1 MGDPLRVRLFG
12 YGVPYRVEVDGA
24 GVVAP
29 RPTDAASE
37 AERLCRALHQLR
49 VSWGDDACCPM
60 VRAAHLSR
68 ALRQLPG
75 KGEGA
80 TDGDWVYSLP
90 FGRCGI
96 QGRPREH
103 LIAHFCV
110 EAYLDVL
117 SMDGVKTQPL
127 AAGEIA
133 DIEPGS
139 VVRFRARPLEHCCV
153 LVAFQT
159 EDRTPL
165 LGHAAP
171 FTLDGEVPDD
181 WRERLVKCH
190 ADFDVAAAR
199 ASDGG
204 HRPLLERFFGTMAE
218 GLAGDPEI
226 AAAQEQ
232 ARCEGSYSVE
242 EEQALFDRQHTLLD
256 EAVLDRIRA
265 QDEAVFRFPGMFGGV
280 APLFSLID

>member
-1 MGDPLRVRLFG
+1 MGDPLSARLFG
-12 YGVPYRVEVDGA
+12 YGVPYRVEVDAA
-24 GVVAP
+24 GGIVP
-29 RPTDAASE
+29 WPTDAAGE
-37 AERLCRALHQLR
+37 AERLCH
-49 VSWGDDACCPM
+49 
-60 VRAAHLSR
+60 
-68 ALRQLPG
+68 ALRQLRG
-75 KGEGA
+75 AGEGIPA
-80 TDGDWVYSLP
+80 SDWVYSLP

-103 LIAHFCV
+103 IVAHFCS
-110 EAYLDVL
+110 EAYIDVL
-117 SMDGVKTQPL
+117 AVDGLKTQPL
-127 AAGEIA
+127 AAGEVA

-139 VVRFRARPLEHCCV
+139 IVRFRARPLQNHAV

-190 ADFDVAAAR
+190 AAFAAAAR
-199 ASDGG
+199 GG
-204 HRPLLERFFGTMAE
+204 HRPLLDRFFGAMAE
-218 GLAGDPEI
+218 ALAGDPEI

-232 ARCEGSYSVE
+232 ARSEGSYAVAD
-242 EEQALFDRQHTLLD
+242 EQALFERQRALLD
-256 EAVLDRIRA
+256 QAVLDRIRD

-280 APLFSLID
+280 APLFKLIH

>member
-1 MGDPLRVRLFG
+1 MSDPLKARLFG
-12 YGVPYRVEVDGA
+12 YGVPYRVEVGA
-24 GVVAP
+24 TGAVAP
-29 RPTDAASE
+29 RATDAAGE
-37 AERLCRALHQLR
+37 AARLSRALHQLR
-49 VSWGDDACCPM
+49 EGWGDDACCPM

-68 ALRQLPG
+68 ALHQGRG
-75 KGEGA
+75 KGEGT

-110 EAYLDVL
+110 EAHIDVL
-117 SMDGVKTQPL
+117 SMDGVQTQPL
-127 AAGEIA
+127 AAGQIA
-133 DIEPGS
+133 DIEPGT
-139 VVRFRARPLEHCCV
+139 VVRFRARPLEHGCV

-171 FTLDGEVPDD
+171 FTLDGEVPDG

-190 ADFDVAAAR
+190 AAFDAAASQT
-199 ASDGG
+199 ADGG

-218 GLAGDPEI
+218 AVADDPEI

-232 ARCEGSYSVE
+232 ARRAGSYSVAQ
-242 EEQALFDRQHTLLD
+242 EQALFERQCALLD
-256 EAVLDRIRA
+256 EAVLDRIRD

-280 APLFSLID
+280 APLFTLID

>member
-1 MGDPLRVRLFG
+1 MDEMGDPLRARLFG
-12 YGVPYRVEVDGA
+12 YGVPYRVEVDETGA
-24 GVVAP
+24 VAP
-29 RPTDAASE
+29 RTTDAACE
-37 AERLCRALHQLR
+37 AARLCR
-49 VSWGDDACCPM
+49 V
-60 VRAAHLSR
+60 
-68 ALRQLPG
+68 LRQLRG
-75 KGEGA
+75 ESEGA

-103 LIAHFCV
+103 IIAHFFA

-117 SMDGVKTQPL
+117 SMDGVKIQPL

-171 FTLDGEVPDD
+171 FTLDGEVPED

-190 ADFDVAAAR
+190 AAFDAAIAR

-218 GLAGDPEI
+218 KLAGDPEI
-226 AAAQEQ
+226 AATQEL
-232 ARCEGSYSVE
+232 ARREGSYAVA
-242 EEQALFDRQHTLLD
+242 EEQALFERQHALLD
-256 EAVLDRIRA
+256 EAVLDRIRKR
-265 QDEAVFRFPGMFGGV
+265 DEAVFRFPGMFGGV
-280 APLFSLID
+280 APLFNLID

>member
-1 MGDPLRVRLFG
+1 MDADRIIQDGDITMGDPLRVRLFG
-12 YGVPYRVEVDGA
+12 YGVPYRAEVDEAGA
-24 GVVAP
+24 VAP
-29 RPTDAASE
+29 RPTDAAGE
-37 AERLCRALHQLR
+37 AERLCRALRQLR
-49 VSWGDDACCPM
+49 
-60 VRAAHLSR
+60 
-68 ALRQLPG
+68 
-75 KGEGA
+75 GEG
-80 TDGDWVYSLP
+80 DGVSDGGWGYSLP

-103 LIAHFCV
+103 IIAHFCA

-127 AAGEIA
+127 AAGAIA

-171 FTLDGEVPDD
+171 FTLDGAVPDD
-181 WRERLVKCH
+181 WRERLVQCH
-190 ADFDVAAAR
+190 AAFDAAAAR
-199 ASDGG
+199 APNGG
-204 HRPLLERFFGTMAE
+204 HRPLLERFLGTMAE
-218 GLAGDPEI
+218 KLAGDPEI
-226 AAAQEQ
+226 AAAQDQ
-232 ARCEGSYSVE
+232 ARREGSYAVA
-242 EEQALFDRQHTLLD
+242 EEQALFDRQRALLD
-256 EAVLDRIRA
+256 EEVLARIRD

-280 APLFSLID
+280 APLFNLVD

>member
-1 MGDPLRVRLFG
+1 MDEMGDPLRARLFG
-12 YGVPYRVEVDGA
+12 YGVPYRVAVDEAGA
-24 GVVAP
+24 VAP
-29 RPTDAASE
+29 RTTDAAGE
-37 AERLCRALHQLR
+37 AERLWH
-49 VSWGDDACCPM
+49 
-60 VRAAHLSR
+60 
-68 ALRQLPG
+68 ALRQLSG
-75 KGEGA
+75 YYEDE

-96 QGRPREH
+96 QGRPREY
-103 LIAHFCV
+103 IAAHFFD

-117 SMDGVKTQPL
+117 SMDGAKTQPL
-127 AAGEIA
+127 VIGEIVS
-133 DIEPGS
+133 IEPGS
-139 VVRFRARPLEHCCV
+139 VVRFRARPMQDIRV
-153 LVAFQT
+153 LVTFQT

-190 ADFDVAAAR
+190 AAFDTAAAQ

-204 HRPLLERFFGTMAE
+204 HRPLLERFLGTMAE
-218 GLAGDPEI
+218 KLAGDPEI

-232 ARCEGSYSVE
+232 ARREGSYVSTNHH
-242 EEQALFDRQHTLLD
+242 ALFGHQRTLLN
-256 EAVLDRIRA
+256 EAVLDRIRD
-265 QDEAVFRFPGMFGGV
+265 QDEAVFRFPGMFGAV

>member
-1 MGDPLRVRLFG
+1 MGDPLRARLFG
-12 YGVPYRVEVDGA
+12 YGVPYRVEVGET
-24 GVVAP
+24 GTVAP

-37 AERLCRALHQLR
+37 AERLCRALRQLR
-49 VSWGDDACCPM
+49 E
-60 VRAAHLSR
+60 
-68 ALRQLPG
+68 
-75 KGEGA
+75 EGHDV

-103 LIAHFCV
+103 LLAHFCA
-110 EAYLDVL
+110 EAYIDVF

-127 AAGEIA
+127 AVGEIA

-139 VVRFRARPLEHCCV
+139 IVRFRARPLENHCV

-190 ADFDVAAAR
+190 AAFDAAAAR

-204 HRPLLERFFGTMAE
+204 HRSLLERFLGTMAE
-218 GLAGDPEI
+218 KLAGDPEI
-226 AAAQEQ
+226 TAAQEQ
-232 ARCEGSYSVE
+232 ARREGSYAVA
-242 EEQALFDRQHTLLD
+242 EEQALFDRQRALLD
-256 EAVLDRIRA
+256 EGVLDRIRD

-280 APLFSLID
+280 APLFNLVN

>member
-1 MGDPLRVRLFG
+1 MGDPLRARLFG
-12 YGVPYRVEVDGA
+12 YGVPYRVEVGETGA
-24 GVVAP
+24 VAP

-37 AERLCRALHQLR
+37 AERLCRALR
-49 VSWGDDACCPM
+49 
-60 VRAAHLSR
+60 
-68 ALRQLPG
+68 
-75 KGEGA
+75 GEVNGV

-103 LIAHFCV
+103 IVAHFCA
-110 EAYLDVL
+110 EAHIDVL

-139 VVRFRARPLEHCCV
+139 IVRFRARPLEHHCV

-190 ADFDVAAAR
+190 AAFGAAAAR
-199 ASDGG
+199 ASEGG

-218 GLAGDPEI
+218 KLAGDPEI
-226 AAAQEQ
+226 AATQEQ
-232 ARCEGSYSVE
+232 ARREGSYAVA
-242 EEQALFDRQHTLLD
+242 EEQALFDRQRALLD
-256 EAVLDRIRA
+256 EGVIDRIRN

-280 APLFSLID
+280 APLFNLVD

>member
-1 MGDPLRVRLFG
+1 MFG
-12 YGVPYRVEVDGA
+12 YGVPYRVEVDAAGA
-24 GVVAP
+24 VAP
-29 RPTDAASE
+29 RTTDAAGE

-49 VSWGDDACCPM
+49 
-60 VRAAHLSR
+60 
-68 ALRQLPG
+68 G

-110 EAYLDVL
+110 EAYIDVL

-133 DIEPGS
+133 DIEPGTI
-139 VVRFRARPLEHCCV
+139 VRFRARALEDCCV

-190 ADFDVAAAR
+190 AAFDTAAAR
-199 ASDGG
+199 ASDDG

-218 GLAGDPEI
+218 KLVGDPEI
-226 AAAQEQ
+226 AAAQGQ
-232 ARCEGSYSVE
+232 ARREGSYAVE
-242 EEQALFDRQHTLLD
+242 EEQVLFDRQLALLD
-256 EAVLDRIRA
+256 ETVLDRIRD

-280 APLFSLID
+280 APLFNLID

>member
-1 MGDPLRVRLFG
+1 MGDPLRARLFG
-12 YGVPYRVEVDGA
+12 YGVPYRVEVDEAGA
-24 GVVAP
+24 VVP
-29 RPTDAASE
+29 KPTDAAGE
-37 AERLCRALHQLR
+37 AERLCRAL
-49 VSWGDDACCPM
+49 
-60 VRAAHLSR
+60 
-68 ALRQLPG
+68 RQLCVE
-75 KGEGA
+75 GEGA

-90 FGRCGI
+90 FGRCGV

-103 LIAHFCV
+103 IVAHFCA

-139 VVRFRARPLEHCCV
+139 VVRFRARSLEHCCV

-181 WRERLVKCH
+181 WRERLVKCY
-190 ADFDVAAAR
+190 AAFDTVAAR
-199 ASDGG
+199 VSDGG
-204 HRPLLERFFGTMAE
+204 HRPLLERFLGTMAE
-218 GLAGDPEI
+218 KLAGDPEV

-232 ARCEGSYSVE
+232 ARREGSYAVAD
-242 EEQALFDRQHTLLD
+242 EQALFDRQCALLD
-256 EAVLDRIRA
+256 EAVLARIRD

-280 APLFSLID
+280 APLFNLID

>member
-1 MGDPLRVRLFG
+1 MGDPLRARLFG

-24 GVVAP
+24 TQ
-29 RPTDAASE
+29 PTDAASE
-37 AERLCRALHQLR
+37 AERLCRAL
-49 VSWGDDACCPM
+49 
-60 VRAAHLSR
+60 
-68 ALRQLPG
+68 RQLCG
-75 KGEGA
+75 QREEA
-80 TDGDWVYSLP
+80 TDGGWVYSLP

-103 LIAHFCV
+103 IVAHFCA

-117 SMDGVKTQPL
+117 SMDGVTTQPL
-127 AAGEIA
+127 AAGKIA
-133 DIEPGS
+133 NIAPGR
-139 VVRFRARPLEHCCV
+139 VVRFRARPSEHCRV

-181 WRERLVKCH
+181 WRARLVKCH
-190 ADFDVAAAR
+190 AAFDAAATQ
-199 ASDGG
+199 ASAGG
-204 HRPLLERFFGTMAE
+204 HRLLLERFFGTMVE
-218 GLAGDPEI
+218 KLADEPEI

-232 ARCEGSYSVE
+232 ARREGSYAVA
-242 EEQALFDRQHTLLD
+242 EEQALFDRQRALLD
-256 EAVLDRIRA
+256 EAVLARIRD

-280 APLFSLID
+280 ASLFSLVD

>member
-1 MGDPLRVRLFG
+1 MGDPLRARLFG
-12 YGVPYRVEVDGA
+12 YGVPYQMEVDEAGA
-24 GVVAP
+24 VAP
-29 RPTDAASE
+29 RTTDAAGE
-37 AERLCRALHQLR
+37 AARLCRALRQLR
-49 VSWGDDACCPM
+49 
-60 VRAAHLSR
+60 
-68 ALRQLPG
+68 G
-75 KGEGA
+75 KGEGT

-117 SMDGVKTQPL
+117 SMDGVETQPL

-133 DIEPGS
+133 DIEPGT

-153 LVAFQT
+153 FVAFQT

-190 ADFDVAAAR
+190 AAFDAAATQT
-199 ASDGG
+199 SDGG

-218 GLAGDPEI
+218 KLVGDPEI
-226 AAAQEQ
+226 AATQEQ
-232 ARCEGSYSVE
+232 ARREGSYAVTD
-242 EEQALFDRQHTLLD
+242 EQALFERQRALLD
-256 EAVLDRIRA
+256 EAVLDRIRD

-280 APLFSLID
+280 APLFNLVG

>member
-1 MGDPLRVRLFG
+1 MGDPLRARLFG
-12 YGVPYRVEVDGA
+12 YGVPYRVEVDAAGA
-24 GVVAP
+24 VVP
-29 RPTDAASE
+29 QPTDAAGE
-37 AERLCRALHQLR
+37 AERLCRAL
-49 VSWGDDACCPM
+49 
-60 VRAAHLSR
+60 
-68 ALRQLPG
+68 RQLCEE
-75 KGEGA
+75 GEGA
-80 TDGDWVYSLP
+80 TDGGWVYSLP

-103 LIAHFCV
+103 IVAHFCA

-127 AAGEIA
+127 ATGEVA

-139 VVRFRARPLEHCCV
+139 VVRFRARPLENHCV

-190 ADFDVAAAR
+190 AAFDAV
-199 ASDGG
+199 SDGG

-218 GLAGDPEI
+218 KLAGDPEI
-226 AAAQEQ
+226 TATQEQ
-232 ARCEGSYSVE
+232 ARCEGSYAVA
-242 EEQALFDRQHTLLD
+242 EEQVLFDRQRALLD
-256 EAVLDRIRA
+256 EATLTRIRD

-280 APLFSLID
+280 APLFNIVD

>member
-1 MGDPLRVRLFG
+1 MDADRIIQDGDITMGDPLRVRLFG
-12 YGVPYRVEVDGA
+12 YGVPYRVEVDEAGA
-24 GVVAP
+24 IAP
-29 RPTDAASE
+29 QSTDAAGE
-37 AERLCRALHQLR
+37 AERLC
-49 VSWGDDACCPM
+49 G
-60 VRAAHLSR
+60 
-68 ALRQLPG
+68 ALRQLR
-75 KGEGA
+75 GEGDGS

-90 FGRCGI
+90 FGRCGV

-103 LIAHFCV
+103 IIAHFCA
-110 EAYLDVL
+110 EAYIDVL

-133 DIEPGS
+133 DIEPGT

-181 WRERLVKCH
+181 WRERLVKGH
-190 ADFDVAAAR
+190 AAFDAVAAR
-199 ASDGG
+199 ASDDG
-204 HRPLLERFFGTMAE
+204 HRPLLERFLGAMAE
-218 GLAGDPEI
+218 ALAGDPAI
-226 AAAQEQ
+226 TAAQEQ
-232 ARCEGSYSVE
+232 ARREGSYAVA
-242 EEQALFDRQHTLLD
+242 EEQALFDRQRALLG
-256 EAVLDRIRA
+256 EEVLARIRD

-280 APLFSLID
+280 APLFNLVD

>member
-1 MGDPLRVRLFG
+1 MSDPLRARLFG
-12 YGVPYRVEVDGA
+12 YGVPYRVGVDEV

-29 RPTDAASE
+29 RPTDAAGA
-37 AERLCRALHQLR
+37 AERLCRALRQLR
-49 VSWGDDACCPM
+49 
-60 VRAAHLSR
+60 
-68 ALRQLPG
+68 
-75 KGEGA
+75 GEGYGA
-80 TDGDWVYSLP
+80 TEGDWMYSLP

-103 LIAHFCV
+103 IIAYFCA

-127 AAGEIA
+127 AVGEIA

-139 VVRFRARPLEHCCV
+139 VVRFRARPLENHCV

-190 ADFDVAAAR
+190 AAFDAAAAR
-199 ASDGG
+199 ASDGS
-204 HRPLLERFFGTMAE
+204 HRPLLERFLGTMAE
-218 GLAGDPEI
+218 QLAGDPEI
-226 AAAQEQ
+226 ADVQEQ
-232 ARCEGSYSVE
+232 ARREGSYSVA
-242 EEQALFDRQHTLLD
+242 EEQALFDRQRTLLD
-256 EAVLDRIRA
+256 GAVLDRIRD

-280 APLFSLID
+280 APLFNLID

>member
-1 MGDPLRVRLFG
+1 MDEMGDPLRARLFG
-12 YGVPYRVEVDGA
+12 YGVPYRVEVDAAGA
-24 GVVAP
+24 VVP
-29 RPTDAASE
+29 KPTDAAGE
-37 AERLCRALHQLR
+37 AERLCRAL
-49 VSWGDDACCPM
+49 
-60 VRAAHLSR
+60 
-68 ALRQLPG
+68 RQLCG
-75 KGEGA
+75 EVEGA
-80 TDGDWVYSLP
+80 TDSDWAYSLP

-96 QGRPREH
+96 QGRPCEH
-103 LIAHFCV
+103 IVAYFCA
-110 EAYLDVL
+110 EAYIDVL

-139 VVRFRARPLEHCCV
+139 IVRFRARPLEHHCV

-190 ADFDVAAAR
+190 AAFDAAAAQ

-218 GLAGDPEI
+218 KLAGDPEI
-226 AAAQEQ
+226 AAVQEQ
-232 ARCEGSYSVE
+232 ARREGSYAVAD
-242 EEQALFDRQHTLLD
+242 EQALFDRQRALLD
-256 EAVLDRIRA
+256 EAVLDRIRD

-280 APLFSLID
+280 APLFNLID

>member
-1 MGDPLRVRLFG
+1 MSDPLRARLFG

-24 GVVAP
+24 GAVAP
-29 RPTDAASE
+29 RTTDAAGE
-37 AERLCRALHQLR
+37 AARLCHALDQLR
-49 VSWGDDACCPM
+49 VGWGDASCCPM
-60 VRAAHLSR
+60 VRAEHLSR
-68 ALRQLPG
+68 ALRPLRE

-110 EAYLDVL
+110 EAYIDVL

-133 DIEPGS
+133 DIEPGTI
-139 VVRFRARPLEHCCV
+139 VRFRARALEDCCV

-190 ADFDVAAAR
+190 AAFDTAAAR

-218 GLAGDPEI
+218 ALAGDPEI
-226 AAAQEQ
+226 AAAQEV
-232 ARCEGSYSVE
+232 ARREGSYAVAA
-242 EEQALFDRQHTLLD
+242 EQALFDRQLALLD
-256 EAVLDRIRA
+256 EAVLDRIRD

-280 APLFSLID
+280 APLFNLID

>member
-1 MGDPLRVRLFG
+1 MGDPLRARLFG
-12 YGVPYRVEVDGA
+12 YGVPYRVELDEVGA
-24 GVVAP
+24 VMP
-29 RPTDAASE
+29 RPTDAAGE
-37 AERLCRALHQLR
+37 AERLSRALHQLR
-49 VSWGDDACCPM
+49 
-60 VRAAHLSR
+60 
-68 ALRQLPG
+68 G

-110 EAYLDVL
+110 EAYIDVL
-117 SMDGVKTQPL
+117 SMDEVKTQPL

-171 FTLDGEVPDD
+171 YTLDGAVPDD

-190 ADFDVAAAR
+190 AAFDAAVAQT
-199 ASDGG
+199 SDGS
-204 HRPLLERFFGTMAE
+204 HRSLLERFFGTMAE
-218 GLAGDPEI
+218 KLAGDPEI

-232 ARCEGSYSVE
+232 ARREESYSVE
-242 EEQALFDRQHTLLD
+242 EEQVLFDRQLALLD
-256 EAVLDRIRA
+256 EAVLDRIRD

-280 APLFSLID
+280 APLFNLVD

>member
-1 MGDPLRVRLFG
+1 MGDPLRARLFG
-12 YGVPYRVEVDGA
+12 YGVPYRVAVDEAGA
-24 GVVAP
+24 VAP
-29 RPTDAASE
+29 RTTEPAGE
-37 AERLCRALHQLR
+37 AERLCRALHQLC
-49 VSWGDDACCPM
+49 VGWGAAACCPM

-68 ALRQLPG
+68 ALRPLRG
-75 KGEGA
+75 KGEG
-80 TDGDWVYSLP
+80 TTGDWVYSLP
-90 FGRCGI
+90 FGRCGV
-96 QGRPREH
+96 QERPREH
-103 LIAHFCV
+103 IIAHFCV

-117 SMDGVKTQPL
+117 SMDGIQTQPL

-171 FTLDGEVPDD
+171 LTLDGEVPDD
-181 WRERLVKCH
+181 WCERLVKCH
-190 ADFDVAAAR
+190 AAFAAVAAQVP
-199 ASDGG
+199 DGG
-204 HRPLLERFFGTMAE
+204 HRPLLDRFFGTMAE
-218 GLAGDPEI
+218 KLSGDPEI

-232 ARCEGSYSVE
+232 AQREGSYAVAA
-242 EEQALFDRQHTLLD
+242 EQALFDRQRTLLSP
-256 EAVLDRIRA
+256 AVLARIRD

-280 APLFSLID
+280 APLFNLID

>member
-1 MGDPLRVRLFG
+1 MGDPLRARLFG
-12 YGVPYRVEVDGA
+12 YGVPYRVEVDETGA
-24 GVVAP
+24 VAP
-29 RPTDAASE
+29 RTTDAAGE
-37 AERLCRALHQLR
+37 AARLCRALRQLR
-49 VSWGDDACCPM
+49 GE
-60 VRAAHLSR
+60 
-68 ALRQLPG
+68 
-75 KGEGA
+75 GEGA
-80 TDGDWVYSLP
+80 TEGDWVYSLP

-103 LIAHFCV
+103 LIAHFCA
-110 EAYLDVL
+110 EAYIDVL

-139 VVRFRARPLEHCCV
+139 VVRFRARPLEHHCV

-171 FTLDGEVPDD
+171 FTLDGEVPED

-190 ADFDVAAAR
+190 AAFDAASAG
-199 ASDGG
+199 S

-218 GLAGDPEI
+218 KIAGDPEI
-226 AAAQEQ
+226 AAAQDQ
-232 ARCEGSYSVE
+232 ARREGSYAVAD
-242 EEQALFDRQHTLLD
+242 EQALFDRQLALLD
-256 EAVLDRIRA
+256 ESVLDRIRD

-280 APLFSLID
+280 APLFSLVD

>member
-1 MGDPLRVRLFG
+1 MGDPLRARLFG
-12 YGVPYRVEVDGA
+12 YGVPYRVEVDAAGA
-24 GVVAP
+24 VVP
-29 RPTDAASE
+29 RPTDAAGE
-37 AERLCRALHQLR
+37 AERLCRALHQLHGESYG
-49 VSWGDDACCPM
+49 VS
-60 VRAAHLSR
+60 
-68 ALRQLPG
+68 
-75 KGEGA
+75 
-80 TDGDWVYSLP
+80 DGDWVYSLP

-103 LIAHFCV
+103 IIADFCA

-117 SMDGVKTQPL
+117 SMDGLKTQPL
-127 AAGEIA
+127 AVGEIA

-139 VVRFRARPLEHCCV
+139 IVRFRARPLEHCCV

-190 ADFDVAAAR
+190 AAFDAAAAR

-218 GLAGDPEI
+218 QLAGDPEI
-226 AAAQEQ
+226 TAAQEQ
-232 ARCEGSYSVE
+232 ARREGSYAVAD
-242 EEQALFDRQHTLLD
+242 EQALFDRQRALLD
-256 EAVLDRIRA
+256 EAVLVRIRD

-280 APLFSLID
+280 APLFNLID

>member
-1 MGDPLRVRLFG
+1 MGDPLRARLFG
-12 YGVPYRVEVDGA
+12 YGVPYRVEVDAAGA
-24 GVVAP
+24 VVP
-29 RPTDAASE
+29 KPTDAADE
-37 AERLCRALHQLR
+37 AERLCRALRQLR
-49 VSWGDDACCPM
+49 
-60 VRAAHLSR
+60 
-68 ALRQLPG
+68 
-75 KGEGA
+75 GEGHGE

-103 LIAHFCV
+103 IVAHFFA
-110 EAYLDVL
+110 EAHLDVL

-139 VVRFRARPLEHCCV
+139 IVRFCARPLEHCCV

-190 ADFDVAAAR
+190 AAFDAAVAR

-204 HRPLLERFFGTMAE
+204 HRPLLERFLGTMAE
-218 GLAGDPEI
+218 KLASDPEI

-232 ARCEGSYSVE
+232 ARCEGSYAVE
-242 EEQALFDRQHTLLD
+242 EEQTLFDRQRAMLD
-256 EAVLDRIRA
+256 EAVFDRIRD

-280 APLFSLID
+280 APLFNLVD

>member
-1 MGDPLRVRLFG
+1 MGDPLRARLFG
-12 YGVPYRVEVDGA
+12 YGVPYRVEVDA
-24 GVVAP
+24 AEAVAP
-29 RPTDAASE
+29 RPTDAAGE
-37 AERLCRALHQLR
+37 AERLCRALRQLR
-49 VSWGDDACCPM
+49 
-60 VRAAHLSR
+60 
-68 ALRQLPG
+68 
-75 KGEGA
+75 GEGYDA
-80 TDGDWVYSLP
+80 TEGDWVYSLP

-103 LIAHFCV
+103 IIAHFCA

-117 SMDGVKTQPL
+117 AMDGVKTQPL
-127 AAGEIA
+127 AVGQIA

-139 VVRFRARPLEHCCV
+139 IVRFRAQPLEHHCV

-190 ADFDVAAAR
+190 AAFDAAAAQ

-218 GLAGDPEI
+218 KLAGDPEV
-226 AAAQEQ
+226 AAAQGQ
-232 ARCEGSYSVE
+232 ARREGSYAVA
-242 EEQALFDRQHTLLD
+242 EEQALFDRQFALLD
-256 EAVLDRIRA
+256 EAVLDRIRD

-280 APLFSLID
+280 APLFNLVN